1 MIIISKFI
9 FNKILKNYTG
19 ITLFPFI
26 ILKYDKNDKSVQP
39 YEVVANH
46 ERIHLRQQLETL
58 VVFFYPM
65 YLIFYTIN
73 RFKGMKH
80 YEAYRNIPFERES
93 YVYESDLNYLKNRK
107 FWNWRQFISAPKDG
121 VISSR

>member
-80 YEAYRNIPFERES
+80 YDAYRNIPFERES
-93 YVYESDLNYLKNRK
+93 YEYETDLNYLKNRK
-107 FWNWRQFISAPKDG
+107 FWNWRKSMSPPKNG
-121 VISSR
+121 IISSR

>member
-65 YLIFYTIN
+65 YLIFYIIN

-80 YEAYRNIPFERES
+80 NDAYRNIPFERES

-107 FWNWRQFISAPKDG
+107 FWNWRKFISTPKNG
-121 VISSR
+121 IISSR

>member
-80 YEAYRNIPFERES
+80 YDAYRNIPFERES
-93 YVYESDLNYLKNRK
+93 YEYETDLHYLKNRK

>member
-107 FWNWRQFISAPKDG
+107 FWNWRQFISTPKNG

>member
-93 YVYESDLNYLKNRK
+93 YVYENDLNYLKNRK
-107 FWNWRQFISAPKDG
+107 FWNWRKFISAPKDG
-121 VISSR
+121 IISSR

>member
-80 YEAYRNIPFERES
+80 FEAYRNIPFERES
-93 YVYESDLNYLKNRK
+93 YVYEKDLNYLKNRK
-107 FWNWRQFISAPKDG
+107 IWNWRQFISPKKEG

>member
-107 FWNWRQFISAPKDG
+107 FWNWRQFISPKKED

>member
-107 FWNWRQFISAPKDG
+107 FWNWRQFILTPKDG

>member
-26 ILKYDKNDKSVQP
+26 ILKYDKNDQSLQP

-107 FWNWRQFISAPKDG
+107 FWNWRQFISTTKNG

>member
-1 MIIISKFI
+1 MIMISKFI

-93 YVYESDLNYLKNRK
+93 YVYERDLNYLKNRK
-107 FWNWRQFISAPKDG
+107 FWNWRQFISTPTNG

>member
-80 YEAYRNIPFERES
+80 FEAYRNIPFERES
-93 YVYESDLNYLKNRK
+93 YVYEKDLNYLKHRK
-107 FWNWRQFISAPKDG
+107 FWNWRQFISPKKDG